1 MLLPASR
8 RARES
13 FSRNKVQKF
22 SQVIFATVVA
32 VSSLGLGAQAQGA
45 SNDSTTT
52 TIVSSS
58 TIADTTSSSPST
70 TSTVVP
76 VPTAAQTASQYPTRA
91 LRFPPYTRLN
101 PPQLPNKSGSG
112 RRVIYK
118 NNLQWV
124 WVVDAQNTVV
134 RVMPVS
140 GRRGVPTPGEYKVD
154 SQSLRSYSL
163 DYEGVWFNN
172 MTRFALGPAGGNIG
186 FHAIPTKNGK
196 PLQTEEQLGS
206 FQGSGCLRMSPED
219 AKFIF
224 NFAKPG
230 TKVVVLP

>member
-1 MLLPASR
+1 MHKLNKT
-8 RARES
+8 S
-13 FSRNKVQKF
+13 FA
-22 SQVIFATVVA
+22 ILVA
-32 VSSLGLGAQAQGA
+32 CSSLLLSVHALAA
-45 SNDSTTT
+45 ANDSTTT
-52 TIVSSS
+52 TTPSINTNTGGSAS
-58 TIADTTSSSPST
+58 TST

-76 VPTAAQTASQYPTRA
+76 APTAAQTASQYPTRA

-118 NNLQWV
+118 INLQWV
-124 WVVDAQNTVV
+124 WVVDNQNNVV

-140 GRRGVPTPGEYKVD
+140 GRRGVPTPGEYKVN

-163 DYEGVWFNN
+163 DFEGVWFNN

-186 FHAIPTKNGK
+186 FHDIPKKNGK
-196 PLQTEEQLGS
+196 VMQTEDQLGT
-206 FQGSGCLRMSPED
+206 FQGSGCIRMSPID

>member
-1 MLLPASR
+1 MNKT
-8 RARES
+8 S
-13 FSRNKVQKF
+13 FA
-22 SQVIFATVVA
+22 ILVA
-32 VSSLGLGAQAQGA
+32 CSSLLLGVQAQAA
-45 SNDSTTT
+45 ANDSTTT
-52 TIVSSS
+52 TTPS
-58 TIADTTSSSPST
+58 TNTSVGGSTSTST

-76 VPTAAQTASQYPTRA
+76 APTAAQTASQYPTRA

-118 NNLQWV
+118 INLQWV
-124 WVVDAQNTVV
+124 WVVDNQNNVV

-140 GRRGVPTPGEYKVD
+140 GRRGVPTPGEYKVN

-163 DYEGVWFNN
+163 DFEGVWFNN

-186 FHAIPTKNGK
+186 FHDIPKKNGK
-196 PLQTEEQLGS
+196 VMQTEDQLGT
-206 FQGSGCLRMSPED
+206 FQGSGCIRMSPAD

-224 NFAKPG
+224 DFAKPG